1 LSQNLSATNISASS
15 KCPYA
20 RWTVELNCK
29 YMIRIFTTLALF
41 AVAVLLVTLLVG
53 LYIGD
58 LHNPA
63 VRTSPQ
69 LPLLLN
75 LAIIH
80 KMFGLGSALV
90 VVFVNSIVVTY
101 FIGTS
106 RWCKEVVETYSLD
119 PELLR
124 RSVVLKRRTFPW
136 AVMAMLVV
144 VGVIALGGAADPG
157 TGLPGTANWVIPH
170 LVGAFAG
177 FAFIIWT
184 FIVEAQRIHAHH
196 EVITDILKEVK
207 RIRDER
213 GLEV

>member
-1 LSQNLSATNISASS
+1 
-15 KCPYA
+15 
-20 RWTVELNCK
+20 
-29 YMIRIFTTLALF
+29 MIRIFTTLALF
-41 AVAVLLVTLLVG
+41 AVTVLLVTLFVG

-58 LHNPA
+58 LHDPA

-69 LPLLLN
+69 LATLLN
-75 LAIIH
+75 LALIH

-124 RSVVLKRRTFPW
+124 RSMILKRRTFPW
-136 AVMAMLVV
+136 SVMAMLVV
-144 VGVIALGGAADPG
+144 VGIIALGGAADPG
-157 TGLPGTANWVIPH
+157 TGLPGTANWVVPH
-170 LVGAFAG
+170 LIGALVGFV
-177 FAFIIWT
+177 FIIWT
-184 FIVEAQRIHAHH
+184 FIIEAQRIHAHH
-196 EVITDILKEVK
+196 QVIADILSEVK

>member
-1 LSQNLSATNISASS
+1 
-15 KCPYA
+15 
-20 RWTVELNCK
+20 
-29 YMIRIFTTLALF
+29 MIRIFTTLALF
-41 AVAVLLVTLLVG
+41 AVAVILITLFVG

-58 LHNPA
+58 LHDPA

-69 LPLLLN
+69 LSMLVK

-80 KMFGLGSALV
+80 KMFGLGSALAV
-90 VVFVNSIVVTY
+90 VLVNSIVVIY

-124 RSVVLKRRTFPW
+124 RSVILKRRTFPW

-144 VGVIALGGAADPG
+144 VGIIALGGAADPG

-170 LVGAFAG
+170 LIGALVG

-184 FIVEAQRIHAHH
+184 FIIEAQRIHAHH
-196 EVITDILKEVK
+196 QVITEIMSEVN
-207 RIRDER
+207 RIRNER